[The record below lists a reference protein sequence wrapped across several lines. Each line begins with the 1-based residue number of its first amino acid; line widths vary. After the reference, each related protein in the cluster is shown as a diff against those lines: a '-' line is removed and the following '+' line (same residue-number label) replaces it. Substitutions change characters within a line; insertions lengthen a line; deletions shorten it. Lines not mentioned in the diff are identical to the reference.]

1 MGRRYRIGFIGCG
14 NMGSAILKGILS
26 AGLADADEVIC
37 SCHSSETKSRLEEM
51 YKVAATR
58 DNLEVAKN
66 ADLIFLAVKPNKLE
80 EVAREIAQEIK
91 ADQILVSL
99 VAGANLAKLQDMFMS
114 LELAGKLQLVRT
126 MPNTP
131 AMVGEA
137 MTAVCPNES
146 ISEKNLKYVIRLFES
161 FGKAEVVP
169 ESLMDTVTGV
179 SGSSP
184 AYIYMLIEA
193 MADEAVKQGMPRSQA
208 YTFASQAVLG
218 SAKMVL
224 ETGKHPGELK
234 DAVTSPGGTTIAG
247 VMALEE
253 NGLRN
258 AVIKSVLA
266 ADEKTKLMQ
275 GGK

>member
-14 NMGSAILKGILS
+14 NMGSAILKGMLS

-80 EVAREIAQEIK
+80 EAAREIAQEIK
-91 ADQILVSL
+91 ADQILVSV

-146 ISEKNLKYVIRLFES
+146 ISEVCH
-161 FGKAEVVP
+161 
-169 ESLMDTVTGV
+169 
-179 SGSSP
+179 SP
-184 AYIYMLIEA
+184 L
-193 MADEAVKQGMPRSQA
+193 
-208 YTFASQAVLG
+208 
-218 SAKMVL
+218 
-224 ETGKHPGELK
+224 
-234 DAVTSPGGTTIAG
+234 
-247 VMALEE
+247 
-253 NGLRN
+253 
-258 AVIKSVLA
+258 
-266 ADEKTKLMQ
+266 
-275 GGK
+275 

>member
-80 EVAREIAQEIK
+80 EAAREIAQEIK
-91 ADQILVSL
+91 ADQILVSV

-184 AYIYMLIEA
+184 AYIYILIEA

-247 VMALEE
+247 LAVLEDLGFRSAIM
-253 NGLRN
+253 NGID
-258 AVIKSVLA
+258 AAIEKSKSL
-266 ADEKTKLMQ
+266 
-275 GGK
+275 

>member
-1 MGRRYRIGFIGCG
+1 
-14 NMGSAILKGILS
+14 
-26 AGLADADEVIC
+26 
-37 SCHSSETKSRLEEM
+37 
-51 YKVAATR
+51 
-58 DNLEVAKN
+58 
-66 ADLIFLAVKPNKLE
+66 
-80 EVAREIAQEIK
+80 
-91 ADQILVSL
+91 
-99 VAGANLAKLQDMFMS
+99 MS

-169 ESLMDTVTGV
+169 ESLMDTVTGL

-247 VMALEE
+247 LAVLEDLGFRSAIM
-253 NGLRN
+253 NGID
-258 AVIKSVLA
+258 AAIEKSKSL
-266 ADEKTKLMQ
+266 
-275 GGK
+275 